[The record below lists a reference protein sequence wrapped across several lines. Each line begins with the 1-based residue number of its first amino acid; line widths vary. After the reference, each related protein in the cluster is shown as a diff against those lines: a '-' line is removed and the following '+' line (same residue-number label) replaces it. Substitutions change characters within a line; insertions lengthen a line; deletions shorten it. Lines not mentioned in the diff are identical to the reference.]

1 MDSLLFLALTVL
13 AMYCRRSYC
22 KCIVKEL
29 FHLTLTPT
37 ASSRNQGQGFGRAA
51 FYTEQVFD
59 SFVLE
64 EKGDIADSG
73 IFLLAFYC
81 VLDTASRITFFNS
94 LLSFFYKMCSSIL
107 LLGNTSHEVSLCV
120 FKVFPVPWHLWVV
133 NVFASSGTLF
143 TYTSPWT
150 FASVSIVT
158 GLQLHASSN
167 KIHRTGALRQRSR
180 DPGWQGS
187 VHFS

>member
-1 MDSLLFLALTVL
+1 MFNSLRSWLSLSSFLAFCFFFSPLKYLYGFSFISGFTGH

-107 LLGNTSHEVSLCV
+107 LLGNTSHEVSLLCV
-120 FKVFPVPWHLWVV
+120 QGLSRTLAPLGGQRICQFWHII
-133 NVFASSGTLF
+133 
-143 TYTSPWT
+143 Y
-150 FASVSIVT
+150 
-158 GLQLHASSN
+158 
-167 KIHRTGALRQRSR
+167 IHQSLNIC
-180 DPGWQGS
+180 
-187 VHFS
+187 